1 MHNKI
6 RFSFRYHDYTSMNEE
21 NLMDLETTE
30 AVNLSL
36 KEKIQFLNTVN

>member
-1 MHNKI
+1 
-6 RFSFRYHDYTSMNEE
+6 MNEE

-36 KEKIQFLNTVN
+36 KEKIQFLTTVN